1 MCTYHE
7 VAKVVE
13 PKIKSL
19 REAEAEL
26 KVRRG
31 CGALGQGGGAG
42 WGGVGWVQ
50 ARWVRTWW
58 VRAGWVRV

>member
-31 CGALGQGGGAG
+31 CGALGQRGGAG
-42 WGGVGWVQ
+42 WGGVGWMR
-50 ARWVRTWW
+50 ARWVRT
-58 VRAGWVRV
+58 